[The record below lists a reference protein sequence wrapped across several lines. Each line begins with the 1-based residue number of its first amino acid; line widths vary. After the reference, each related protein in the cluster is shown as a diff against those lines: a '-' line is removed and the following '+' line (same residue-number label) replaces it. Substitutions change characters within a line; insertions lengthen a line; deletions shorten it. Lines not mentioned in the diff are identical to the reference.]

1 MSQEEKL
8 KIFKQSMNSKE
19 QIWTEEIKAKNSI
32 FSVNFREVWHYR
44 DLLFMLVKKDYV
56 TFYKQTILG
65 PIWFFVQPILTTLIY
80 VLLFG
85 QIAKLSTGGVP
96 QIAFYLSGITIWN
109 YFSETL
115 TKTST
120 VFKDN
125 AAVMGK
131 VYFPRL
137 IMPLSIV
144 VSGLMK
150 FAIQFG
156 LFICV
161 VLYFTFVK
169 QQIQPNLWIIAT
181 PLLIILMASF
191 SLGLGMIFS
200 SLTTKYKDLVF
211 LLTFGIQLFMYATP
225 VVYMTESIPVSY
237 KWIIEVNPLT
247 AIFECFR
254 YGFLGTGTFNPFSLV
269 YSTVITLV
277 ILIIGVVIFN
287 KVEKSFMDTV

>member
-1 MSQEEKL
+1 MD
-8 KIFKQSMNSKE
+8 SKE

-32 FSVNFREVWHYR
+32 FSVNFREVWQYR

-65 PIWFFVQPILTTLIY
+65 PIWFFVQPILTTLMY

-85 QIAKLSTGGVP
+85 QIAKLPTGGVP
-96 QIAFYLSGITIWN
+96 QIAFYLSGVTIWN
-109 YFSETL
+109 YFSEAL

-156 LFICV
+156 LFIVV
-161 VLYFTFVK
+161 VLYYAIIK
-169 QQIQPNLWIIAT
+169 KEIQPNWWMVAT
-181 PLLIILMASF
+181 PLLILLMASF

-225 VVYMTESIPVSY
+225 VVFMTESIPNEY
-237 KWIIEVNPLT
+237 KWIIELNPLT
-247 AIFECFR
+247 SIFDCFR
-254 YGFLGTGTFNPFSLV
+254 YGYLGIGNFQPSSLLYSSIVTFSIFALG
-269 YSTVITLV
+269 I
-277 ILIIGVVIFN
+277 VIFN
-287 KVEKSFMDTV
+287 KVEKTFMDTV

>member
-1 MSQEEKL
+1 MNDTSEIQEWE
-8 KIFKQSMNSKE
+8 S
-19 QIWTEEIKAKNSI
+19 EIRSDDSV
-32 FSVNFREVWHYR
+32 FSVNLKEVWQYR
-44 DLLFMLVKKDYV
+44 DLLLMLVKRDYI
-56 TFYKQTILG
+56 TTYKQTILG
-65 PIWFFVQPILTTLIY
+65 PIWFFVQPILTTIIY

-85 QIAKLSTGGVP
+85 QIAKLSTDGTP

-109 YFSETL
+109 YFSEVL
-115 TKTST
+115 TKTSS
-120 VFKDN
+120 VFRDS
-125 AAVMGK
+125 AGVMGK

-156 LFICV
+156 LFIV
-161 VLYFTFVK
+161 LVLYFTFVEHK
-169 QQIQPNLWIIAT
+169 IHPNLWILAT
-181 PLLIILMASF
+181 PFLLLLMASF

-225 VVYMTESIPVSY
+225 VVYSITSIPEKY
-237 KWIIEVNPLT
+237 KWIINSNPLT
-247 AIFECFR
+247 GIFECFR
-254 YGFLGTGTFNPFSLV
+254 YGYLGSGSFEPSSLISSTGIIVIVLV
-269 YSTVITLV
+269 LG
-277 ILIIGVVIFN
+277 IIIFN